1 MKVTTEELER
11 CLVLVTVEI
20 DPKKEN
26 DILQK
31 AAKRIAREIKIPG
44 FRPGK
49 APYSVI
55 IRRFG
60 LEAIQQ
66 EALEKSADD
75 MIQKA
80 LEEANVTPFA
90 RMDLE
95 SVEWDPLVIKLK
107 VPTEPKVELNDYRS
121 IRLDSAEIEI
131 SDEDVEERLKQLQ
144 ENNAIWTPVERAAQL
159 NDTIT
164 LAVTEKIDDEIVA
177 QHDTLDYELKP
188 VENETPAV
196 STEAEIEDEPDEAEA
211 EIDEAEAELDETEAE
226 PDEADEAYKPPFRP
240 DLTTPLLGLSAE
252 DEKIFSITYPED
264 FNDQDYAGK
273 EVTFEVKIAAVKEKT
288 LPTIDDDLAK
298 TVGEFETLADLK
310 ADIRTNIKQQR
321 EQQQNNEL
329 GNQVL
334 EQIITEADLE
344 WPLAYEDESIEREL
358 ENYERQISR
367 YGLSLDSYLSLEN
380 KTREDFIEESRERIV
395 NRLKRSFVIRKIAEQ
410 ENLEIGE
417 SEILQHAKFLSD
429 LSGQGER
436 LWRDILSSPVQQ
448 ELIAND
454 LLVGKVIDWLAAI
467 AKGEAPEPEAIALA
481 DQSDD
486 ATAAPATDGDVA
498 PEQTEAT
505 INEAAVEAESSEA
518 TTSNDEAAAPER
530 ESSTPERD
538 QDVDQTEEPTP
549 AGVKS

>member
-11 CLVLVTVEI
+11 CQVMVTVEI
-20 DPKKEN
+20 DSKKEK
-26 DILQK
+26 DLLQK

-49 APYSVI
+49 APYNVVV
-55 IRRFG
+55 RRFG

-80 LEEANVTPFA
+80 LEEADVTPFA

-95 SVEWDPLVIKLK
+95 SVEWDPLVIKIK
-107 VPTEPKVELNDYRS
+107 VPTEPKVELEDYRA
-121 IRLDSAEIEI
+121 IRLDFDEIEVA
-131 SDEDVEERLKQLQ
+131 DEDVDERLKQLQ
-144 ENNAIWTPVERAAQL
+144 ENNATWTPVERPAQL
-159 NDTIT
+159 NDSIT
-164 LAVTEKIDDEIVA
+164 LAVVEKIDDEIVA
-177 QHDTLDYELKP
+177 EHDSLDYELKP
-188 VENETPAV
+188 VEDEEPAD
-196 STEAEIEDEPDEAEA
+196 SLEAEVEEEADAVEEETGEAE
-211 EIDEAEAELDETEAE
+211 EETS
-226 PDEADEAYKPPFRP
+226 EADEAYKPPFRP
-240 DLTTPLLGLSAE
+240 DLTTPLLGLSAGE
-252 DEKIFSITYPED
+252 EKVFSITYPED

-273 EVTFEVKIAAVKEKT
+273 EVVFDVKIAAVKEKT
-288 LPTIDDDLAK
+288 LAPIDDDLAK
-298 TVGEFETLADLK
+298 TVSDFETLDDLK
-310 ADIRTNIKQQR
+310 ADIRANIKSQR
-321 EQQQNNEL
+321 EQEQNNEL
-329 GNQVL
+329 GNQAL
-334 EQIITEADLE
+334 EQIIEEADLE

-358 ENYERQISR
+358 DNYERQVSR

-380 KTREDFIEESRERIV
+380 KTRDDFIEESRERIIS
-395 NRLKRSFVIRKIAEQ
+395 RLKRSFVIRKIAEQ
-410 ENLEIGE
+410 ENLKVGE

-429 LSGQGER
+429 LSGQGDR

-454 LLVGKVIDWLAAI
+454 LLVGKVIDWLAAV
-467 AKGEAPEPEAIALA
+467 AKGETPEPEAPILA
-481 DQSDD
+481 DQPEDASTPPASD
-486 ATAAPATDGDVA
+486 GQVI
-498 PEQTEAT
+498 PEQVEAN
-505 INEAAVEAESSEA
+505 INEEAVEAESSEA

>member
-11 CLVLVTVEI
+11 CQVMVTVEI
-20 DPKKEN
+20 DSKKEK
-26 DILQK
+26 DLLQK

-49 APYSVI
+49 APYNVVV
-55 IRRFG
+55 RRFG

-80 LEEANVTPFA
+80 LEEADVTPFA

-95 SVEWDPLVIKLK
+95 SVEWDPLVIKIK
-107 VPTEPKVELNDYRS
+107 VPTEPKVELEDYRA
-121 IRLDSAEIEI
+121 IRLDFDEIEVA
-131 SDEDVEERLKQLQ
+131 DEDVDERLKQLQ
-144 ENNAIWTPVERAAQL
+144 ENNATWTPVERPAQL
-159 NDTIT
+159 NDSIT
-164 LAVTEKIDDEIVA
+164 LAVVEKIDDEIVA
-177 QHDTLDYELKP
+177 EHDSLDYELKP
-188 VENETPAV
+188 VEDEEPTDNL
-196 STEAEIEDEPDEAEA
+196 EAEVEEEADAVEEEAGEAE
-211 EIDEAEAELDETEAE
+211 EETS
-226 PDEADEAYKPPFRP
+226 EADEAYKPPFRP
-240 DLTTPLLGLSAE
+240 DLTTPLLGLSAGE
-252 DEKIFSITYPED
+252 EKVFSITYPED

-273 EVTFEVKIAAVKEKT
+273 EVVFDVKIAAVKEKT
-288 LPTIDDDLAK
+288 LAPIDDDLAK
-298 TVGEFETLADLK
+298 TVSDFETLDDLK
-310 ADIRTNIKQQR
+310 ADIRANIKSQR
-321 EQQQNNEL
+321 EQEQNNGL
-329 GNQVL
+329 GNQAL
-334 EQIITEADLE
+334 EQIIEEADLE

-358 ENYERQISR
+358 DNYERQVSR

-380 KTREDFIEESRERIV
+380 KTRDDFIEESRERIIS
-395 NRLKRSFVIRKIAEQ
+395 RLKRSFVIRKIAEQ
-410 ENLEIGE
+410 ENLKVGE

-429 LSGQGER
+429 LSGQGDR

-454 LLVGKVIDWLAAI
+454 LLVGKVIDWLAAV
-467 AKGEAPEPEAIALA
+467 AKGETPEPEAPILA
-481 DQSDD
+481 DQPED
-486 ATAAPATDGDVA
+486 ATTPPASDGQVT
-498 PEQTEAT
+498 PEQVEAN
-505 INEAAVEAESSEA
+505 INEEAVEAESSEA